1 MRKIIIVAML
11 IMASVASKA
20 QDIIITKSGDN
31 ISSIII
37 GVNQADVVYKTKIKH
52 RHSSKQNF
60 TIPKSDVRMIRYHNG
75 RTEMFDNE
83 PERVSQRSADPVASP
98 DPEPEE
104 TKPIRQSKTKNANV
118 VTQQTPVSKP
128 DKIYLHSGTVID
140 GNVIIVSEYTV
151 TYKYQGETS
160 EQVISKYA
168 VDKIIHGNS
177 NRVEKITDKA
187 RVYSASDWENVVLL
201 EDKSQITGLTK
212 VDEIRGK
219 ATNWTGFSDLNR
231 RDAKSTKK
239 MKEAAAD
246 MGCPFVLLTNSLNG
260 QGQSIR
266 KGIGYKY

>member
-1 MRKIIIVAML
+1 MML
-11 IMASVASKA
+11 IIALPYIVKA
-20 QDIIITKSGDN
+20 QDIITTKSGET
-31 ISSIII
+31 ISAIVMGI
-37 GVNQADVVYKTKIKH
+37 NQTDILYKTKIKR
-52 RHSSKQNF
+52 RHSSKQTYN
-60 TIPKSDVRMIRYHNG
+60 IPKSDVQMITYNNG
-75 RTEMFDNE
+75 RKQMFDSEPVMAQQSNE
-83 PERVSQRSADPVASP
+83 PVASP

-104 TKPIRQSKTKNANV
+104 AKPVKQVKTKKANTASEQV
-118 VTQQTPVSKP
+118 VPIAKP
-128 DKIYLHSGTVID
+128 DKIYLHNGNVVD

-177 NRVEKITDKA
+177 NRVEKITDKV

-201 EDKSQITGLTK
+201 EDKSQIAGLTK
-212 VDEIRGK
+212 VDDIKGK
-219 ATNWTGFSDLNR
+219 ATNWTGFSDLNH
-231 RDAKSTKK
+231 RDAKSTRK

-260 QGQSIR
+260 RDQSIR